1 MWKRLNEKYGQP
13 SIVADIIVLY
23 IKNLNAAKEGDDQAF
38 TELINILD
46 RGYNDL
52 ARIKMESEVSNNAT
66 VSLIEELLP
75 RTIRHEWSK
84 EVNKSGS
91 VVKSVDKFPYLLNFL
106 QNQRKIIEYE
116 LSSNLRSGGSDRNGH
131 ANLTEGLEELN
142 N

>member
-116 LSSNLRSGGSDRNGH
+116 LIV
-131 ANLTEGLEELN
+131 
-142 N
+142 